1 MVAGSADSA
10 SRAQSWVEGH
20 RGGRERRQFFRM
32 NVEVPATLF
41 LRASDDLRRDCR
53 IVNLSG
59 GGCVVHLYSLEPIPD
74 DVTHHIRFELP
85 NRPLPL
91 DFDCRLISA
100 REAELEIAQELR
112 FEFAAPRRGN
122 QDAVIAYLQNRKQF
136 ERTSF
141 RVAMPVAL
149 EAQTG
154 LRQFVPY
161 RGETTEVGKDYAI
174 CELTKFGLTVS
185 SEVVATF
192 RGPKFRDEIFFSAL
206 VTKVDRGM
214 RGGYRV
220 RVLFEQSGD
229 AMVEFIR
236 RHYHGK
242 AKPIAEPD

>member
-1 MVAGSADSA
+1 
-10 SRAQSWVEGH
+10 
-20 RGGRERRQFFRM
+20 M
-32 NVEVPATLF
+32 NVDVPGKLF

-59 GGCVVHLYSLEPIPD
+59 GGCAVRLYSLEPIPD
-74 DVTHHIRFELP
+74 DVDHHIRFELP
-85 NRPLPL
+85 NRPMPL
-91 DFDCRLISA
+91 DFDCRLIGVD
-100 REAELEIAQELR
+100 EAEEEIAQELR
-112 FEFAAPRRGN
+112 FEFVTPRTGN
-122 QDAVIAYLQNRKQF
+122 QDAIISYLQNRKRF
-136 ERTSF
+136 EHTSF

-161 RGETTEVGKDYAI
+161 RGETSEVGKDYAI

-192 RGPKFRDEIFFSAL
+192 RGPKFRDEIFFPAL

-220 RVLFEQSGD
+220 RVLFEQSSD
-229 AMVEFIR
+229 AMLEFIR